1 MRRSRNV
8 VLATVLMVM
17 PLAANAQTPPTGET
31 QPKPARQTQTIAITG
46 GKVYPV
52 SGAPI
57 ENGTVLMRDGKIVS
71 VGANVTIPSDAT
83 RIDATGKW
91 VTPGLVNSATTIGL
105 VEISQENPTRDET
118 AQTREDYVSAAFT
131 VWEGLNTSSV
141 MIAPAREDGVTS
153 VVVLPSGGLIA
164 GQAAFIDLVDGTVSD
179 MVIKAPIAM
188 VGEIGNKNA
197 AGVGARGEV
206 LVRLREVLEDAK
218 IYSRRRADFERAQT
232 REFAASRLDL
242 EALIPVV
249 EGRMPLILRVDRAS
263 DIDAALKIA
272 EEYKLKIII
281 GGGAEAWMVADRLAA
296 AKVTVMT
303 GAMNNIPGSFSS
315 LGQRQEN
322 AALLRR
328 AGVNVILVGNGPG
341 DPDTF
346 GVRNIRQEAGNA
358 VAYGMTWD
366 DALRSIT
373 LGPAELFGVSDR
385 VGSLQAGR
393 EANVIVW
400 SGDPFELLSRPERVF
415 LRGVAVERTS
425 RQEALSQRYK
435 MLPPNYRR
443 P

>member
-1 MRRSRNV
+1 MRMNR
-8 VLATVLMVM
+8 
-17 PLAANAQTPPTGET
+17 LAALAVAVVAIPFASSAQV
-31 QPKPARQTQTIAITG
+31 IAITG

-52 SGAPI
+52 SGPPI
-57 ENGTVLMRDGKIVS
+57 ENATVLIRDGKIVS
-71 VGANVTIPSDAT
+71 VGANVTIPAGAE

-105 VEISQENPTRDET
+105 VEISQEAPTRDES
-118 AQTREDYVSAAFT
+118 ANEREDYVSAAFT
-131 VWEGLNTSSV
+131 VWEGLNTQSV
-141 MIAPAREDGVTS
+141 YIAPAREDGVTS

-179 MVIKAPIAM
+179 MVVKAPIAM
-188 VGEIGNKNA
+188 VGEIGNKGA

-206 LVRLREVLEDAK
+206 LVRLREVLEDTR
-218 IYSRRRADFERAQT
+218 IYARRRADFERAQT

-242 EALIPVV
+242 EAMIPVL
-249 EGRMPLILRVDRAS
+249 EGRLPLLFRVDRAS

-272 EEYKLKIII
+272 EEFKLKIMI
-281 GGGAEAWMVADRLAA
+281 GGGAEAWMLADRIAA
-296 AKVTVMT
+296 AKVPVLT

-322 AALLRR
+322 AGILRR
-328 AGVNVILVGNGPG
+328 AGVNVVLIGNGPG

-373 LGPAELFGVSDR
+373 LGPAELFGVSDK
-385 VGSLQAGR
+385 VGSLQPGR
-393 EANVIVW
+393 DANVIIW
-400 SGDPFELLSRPERVF
+400 SGDPFELRSMAERVF
-415 LRGVAVERTS
+415 LRGKAVERTS

-435 MLPPNYRR
+435 TLPPNYRR